1 MKRNDCLTEFSLV
14 QEGRRGQVRL
24 PDLRP
29 LVLAADVGRPAGLA
43 ALEEIG
49 GVLEIGTAAGE
60 DATVVNKQT
69 NKNRI
74 IVCLFVVTY
83 L

>member
-1 MKRNDCLTEFSLV
+1 M
-14 QEGRRGQVRL
+14 QEGRRGQVSL

-29 LVLAADVGRPAGLA
+29 LVLAVDVGRPAGLS

-49 GVLEIGTAAGE
+49 GVLELGTLAGE

-69 NKNRI
+69 NKQNNR
-74 IVCLFVVTY
+74 LFVCCYRT
-83 L
+83 LRRCHG